1 MAKQVIAVGTTANDG
16 TGDTLRDAIIKV
28 NDNFDELYGPA
39 VFQSISELPEYI
51 GAPTANGEFP
61 ANIGGTIYKATLSD
75 LAFETFSLP
84 YTYTPLGTTSPQTIN
99 KSSGSVNA
107 ITGALSVAVTN
118 NKVTLNSI
126 VYAVFMTNDA
136 AGAVKNVVV
145 GTGTF
150 TVNFTAGLANET
162 RIGFIVIN

>member
-1 MAKQVIAVGTTANDG
+1 M
-16 TGDTLRDAIIKV
+16 R
-28 NDNFDELYGPA
+28 
-39 VFQSISELPEYI
+39 ISELSEYT
-51 GAPTANGEFP
+51 GAPTASGEFP
-61 ANIGGTIYKATLSD
+61 TNISGTTYRATLSD
-75 LAFETFSLP
+75 LAFEIISFP
-84 YTYTPLGTTSPQTIN
+84 YTYTPAGTTSPQTIN
-99 KSSGSVNA
+99 KTSGSVNA

-136 AGAVKNVVV
+136 AASVKNVVV

-150 TVNFTAGLANET
+150 TVNFTGGLAGET